1 MKAFLHDDGMD
12 ARTRRG
18 LTAFLSQYVSPN
30 KLRLI
35 AEVLEH
41 RTRYVTLVLEDIYK
55 EHNANATL
63 RTCECLGVQDIHII
77 EKRSAFAIS
86 ADVVQGS
93 SKWVTLHRYRDSGAD
108 ATRAC
113 FEGLRARGYRI
124 IATTPQAHAQPL
136 DLVCLDARLALV
148 FGNEEEGLSE
158 YALQSADGHVRLPMF
173 GFTRS
178 YNISVSV
185 AIALS
190 TIVSRL
196 HGSDLDWHL
205 TEREKSELTLAW
217 YRAVVRRSD
226 LIEKKYLA
234 DHQGRTAR

>member
-1 MKAFLHDDGMD
+1 MISMD

-18 LTAFLSQYVSPN
+18 LTSFLSQYVSQN
-30 KLRLI
+30 KIKLI
-35 AEVLEH
+35 ADVLQH

-55 EHNANATL
+55 EHNASATL

-77 EKRSAFAIS
+77 EKRSPFAIS
-86 ADVVQGS
+86 PDVVQGS
-93 SKWVTLHRYRDSGAD
+93 SKWVTLHRYRDRNAD
-108 ATRAC
+108 ATEAC
-113 FEGLRARGYRI
+113 FDRLRARGYCI
-124 IATTPQAHAQPL
+124 IATTPRAHARLLDDLPL
-136 DLVCLDARLALV
+136 DSRLALV

-158 YALQSADGHVRLPMF
+158 YALRSADAHVRLPMF

-190 TIVSRL
+190 SIVGRL
-196 HGSDLDWHL
+196 HGSDIDWHL
-205 TEREKSELTLAW
+205 SDREKSELTLAW
-217 YRAVVRRSD
+217 YRSVVRRSD

-234 DHQGRTAR
+234 EHQARTAR